1 MRNTKKMIK
10 ERFRKE
16 VGDDYKLFTFTGLKY
31 DLYPQMETL
40 KLSRFISIIK
50 IKPVEWRKAHPF
62 IMADRW
68 ENLEDE
74 NKEGE

>member
-1 MRNTKKMIK
+1 
-10 ERFRKE
+10 
-16 VGDDYKLFTFTGLKY
+16 
-31 DLYPQMETL
+31 METL

-74 NKEGE
+74 NKDGE